1 VTQDTLEQSGRSELA
16 VQITEYVRD
25 QTCDRAQDLV
35 DELTQLEKKYGVQLP
50 ALHDRVHERVLGAMT
65 QNRLASL
72 VYRSCPEADGQ
83 TKEGA
88 AASFNALRQELRE
101 FMQQRNG
108 SGIEPPDWMQRL
120 AAEVER
126 AREVRLAGL
135 TESLSE
141 GEFTQLTGE
150 EIDNQLEQI
159 QDDNGDLRRPI

>member
-1 VTQDTLEQSGRSELA
+1 
-16 VQITEYVRD
+16 
-25 QTCDRAQDLV
+25 
-35 DELTQLEKKYGVQLP
+35 
-50 ALHDRVHERVLGAMT
+50 
-65 QNRLASL
+65 
-72 VYRSCPEADGQ
+72 
-83 TKEGA
+83 
-88 AASFNALRQELRE
+88 
-101 FMQQRNG
+101 
-108 SGIEPPDWMQRL
+108 MQRL